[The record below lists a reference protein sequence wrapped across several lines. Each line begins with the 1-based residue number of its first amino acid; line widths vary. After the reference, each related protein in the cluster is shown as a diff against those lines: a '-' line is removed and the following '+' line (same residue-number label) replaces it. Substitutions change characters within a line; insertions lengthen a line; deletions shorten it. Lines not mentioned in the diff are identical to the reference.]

1 DRPLGLAHPHP
12 GGHGRAAFEHRSRGG
27 GEISQQSAGP
37 RAGLKMRIAARDGHH
52 HRKARKQFM
61 RWIVVLCLLGVTACG
76 QIPGAGTGE
85 STALGQTGS
94 TRWQDQGGKLLS
106 VPEVEQAYR
115 ACQNSMFS
123 PLRASAATITP

>member
-1 DRPLGLAHPHP
+1 
-12 GGHGRAAFEHRSRGG
+12 
-27 GEISQQSAGP
+27 
-37 RAGLKMRIAARDGHH
+37 MRIAARDGHH

-61 RWIVVLCLLGVTACG
+61 RWIVALCLLGVTACG

-85 STALGQTGS
+85 STALGQTVS

-123 PLRASAATITP
+123 PLRASAATITPLEDESFGLALTNPEFDVCMHSFGYSQIDASTSAKPSGVN